1 MPKVSEAHR
10 TARRH
15 EIAQAALRCFA
26 RNGFQGTSMADI
38 ITESGLSAGAIYG
51 HYSSKN
57 ELIHLAIME
66 VLDARFLELAEAR
79 AHSPL
84 PSPGEIIGLLLT
96 GMKAQVGELGML
108 VQVWGEV
115 AHEPELRAMTD
126 AIGARVSGM
135 LTDYLRAW
143 YAHSLGADA
152 EEAGRLAEKYT
163 SLYVGIVQGY
173 VTQSTLFSHFDG
185 DAYLAAASSIQPA

>member
-57 ELIHLAIME
+57 ELIHLAITE
-66 VLDARFLELAEAR
+66 VLDARFIELAEAR

-96 GMKAQVGELGML
+96 GMKAQVGDLGML

-115 AHEPELRAMTD
+115 AHEPELRTMTD

-143 YAHSLGADA
+143 YAHSLGVDDDEADS
-152 EEAGRLAEKYT
+152 LAARYT

-173 VTQSTLFSHFDG
+173 VTQSTLFSDFDG
-185 DAYLAAASSIQPA
+185 EAYLAAASSIRTA